1 MCVCVCVCVLHIR
14 RIGVG
19 PVLKVQEERDKGLG
33 FKEEGKV
40 TCRFRK
46 NLTSASIT

>member
-1 MCVCVCVCVLHIR
+1 MCVCVLHIR

-19 PVLKVQEERDKGLG
+19 PVLQVQEELDEGLG
-33 FKEEGKV
+33 IKVEGKV